1 MESGELSCSTCFGT
15 LTVNSVLLNG
25 PAWCA
30 YDLTTLLDEADLRGS
45 DRLIPSLAGVV
56 ANKRRRTVTRKDFPV
71 AITGLYNRLGVRQTD
86 RAMGLIANIEYLKDN
101 LGFAST
107 GTGGT
112 VTASWLRSDGTTRSA
127 SVHVLSLKH
136 ALLPANKKRG
146 IYVSNAVL
154 SLSIP
159 AGRFA

>member
-1 MESGELSCSTCFGT
+1 MESGELNCSTCFGS

-30 YDLTTLLDEADLRGS
+30 YDLTVLFDEADLRGS

-56 ANKRRRTVTRKDFPV
+56 ANRRRRTVTRKDIPL
-71 AITGLYNRLGVRQTD
+71 AITGLYDRLGVRQAD
-86 RAMGLIANIEYLKDN
+86 RAMSLIANIEYLKDN

-107 GTGGT
+107 SGGGT
-112 VTASWLRSDGTTRSA
+112 VTASWLRSDGTTRTA
-127 SVHVLSLKH
+127 SVHVLSLRH
-136 ALLPANKKRG
+136 ALLAPNATRA

-154 SLSIP
+154 SLSLP
-159 AGRFA
+159 AGRFT